1 MDFATA
7 LHTAAA
13 VTRPLPDS
21 VQAARQASDA
31 LLAETA
37 VDAQKLRGRP
47 SKQRQRTPA
56 SQMGDTPAAALAAAL
71 DTGFQPVVLRIG
83 RVDLHL
89 SACVHLDTAHHTVA
103 LLFWNPGGFDLQ
115 IRDDAAETHQLTLQA
130 SGETFDI
137 VYLGARTKIGLC
149 GVLIAFML
157 VAKDEP
163 DEARTA
169 AT

>member
-1 MDFATA
+1 MDFSSVNR
-7 LHTAAA
+7 AAA
-13 VTRPLPDS
+13 SVTRPLPDS
-21 VQAARQASDA
+21 VQAARQASEA
-31 LLAETA
+31 LLAETVTGA
-37 VDAQKLRGRP
+37 AKPTSRGR
-47 SKQRQRTPA
+47 QRRHTQTPA
-56 SQMGDTPAAALAAAL
+56 ADTPAALLAEAL

-89 SACVHLDTAHHTVA
+89 DACVHLDTEHHTVA
-103 LLFWNPGGFDLQ
+103 LLFWNSGGFDLQ
-115 IRDDAAETHQLTLQA
+115 IRDDSGEVHQLTLQA

-157 VAKDEP
+157 IASDEP
-163 DEARTA
+163 DEARPD